1 MRAAR
6 PLRYVV
12 PPILTKRTPFRVQ
25 GIVDAVVGPARFAN
39 DEQAYIAIGVV
50 DERVADSCASWET
63 DAITGL
69 QAMEVAID
77 PGVRVALDHINEFLF
92 HTLGMRIGSPS
103 TGRQQFVMDTE
114 PLQTED
120 AAKRRADTEQLVG
133 AGVARVIR
141 LLDFGVMLNKRWT
154 RLMLGHD
161 THPLSGPY
169 AQKLRLIM
177 ESN

>member
-69 QAMEVAID
+69 QAVEVAID

-103 TGRQQFVMDTE
+103 
-114 PLQTED
+114 L
-120 AAKRRADTEQLVG
+120 
-133 AGVARVIR
+133 
-141 LLDFGVMLNKRWT
+141 
-154 RLMLGHD
+154 H
-161 THPLSGPY
+161 
-169 AQKLRLIM
+169 
-177 ESN
+177 